1 MHRVVFSSLLIS
13 VTFAS
18 AMCQIH
24 FPMPDPPVL
33 RAVAALTTGNIQGVI
48 QFIKENPYAQ
58 VQVHG
63 NVTGLSPGRHGFH
76 VHRFGDLTGGCKS
89 AAAHYNP
96 ANADHGAPSDDI
108 RHIGDLG
115 NIEAD
120 VNGVALFS
128 FYDRLLALEGP
139 QNIIGRAVVRCDTQ
153 RKIISLVQSELLR
166 ANENMESSTL
176 LYNQRE
182 AATRR
187 KK

>member
-1 MHRVVFSSLLIS
+1 MHQLLFSSLVVS
-13 VTFAS
+13 VTLATIK
-18 AMCQIH
+18 CQIQVSY
-24 FPMPDPPVL
+24 PTRDPPVL
-33 RAVAALTTGNIQGVI
+33 RAVAALTTGTITGTV

-139 QNIIGRAVVRCDTQ
+139 QNIIGRAVVVHEREDDLGRTTHPDS
-153 RKIISLVQSELLR
+153 R
-166 ANENMESSTL
+166 STGNAGGRL
-176 LYNQRE
+176 GCGVIGIAPY
-182 AATRR
+182 
-187 KK
+187 

>member
-1 MHRVVFSSLLIS
+1 MHQLLFSSLVVS
-13 VTFAS
+13 VAFATIK
-18 AMCQIH
+18 CQIQVH
-24 FPMPDPPVL
+24 YPTPDPPVL
-33 RAVAALTTGNIQGVI
+33 RAVAALTTGSITGTI

-63 NVTGLSPGRHGFH
+63 NVTGLNPGKHGFH

-128 FYDRLLALEGP
+128 FYDRLLSLEGSFVQALLSTAEFNWYSAQFQP
-139 QNIIGRAVVRCDTQ
+139 RNSDSEQGS
-153 RKIISLVQSELLR
+153 SLSLPFLEHWR
-166 ANENMESSTL
+166 
-176 LYNQRE
+176 
-182 AATRR
+182 
-187 KK
+187 